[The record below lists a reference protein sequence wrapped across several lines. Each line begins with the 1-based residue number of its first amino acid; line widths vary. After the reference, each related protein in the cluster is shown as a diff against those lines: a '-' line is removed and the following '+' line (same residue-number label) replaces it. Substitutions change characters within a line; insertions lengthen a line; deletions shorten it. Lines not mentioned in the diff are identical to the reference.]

1 MVALIT
7 PKPAKTSRLTTQ
19 IQEIAENTFTLR
31 CLDWDRERFDIEFG
45 LENGTT
51 FDILTAVNGR

>member
-7 PKPAKTSRLTTQ
+7 PTPAKTSRLTTQ